1 MTESEAFQ
9 KAVEVVATQACACDP
24 PELST
29 AELEGVLRRSQIG
42 ATWQPDTVYGQGAQ
56 VIPSVP
62 NGHLYQCIVAGTSGA
77 SEPAFNQFAGTTTTD
92 NTVTWLEAGLE
103 RGYFDLDQATSDAW
117 LLKAGKAAPLVQNS
131 SAGQS
136 LASQQLFTHCNQMAR
151 YWEPTKVS

>member
-9 KAVEVVATQACACDP
+9 KAVEIVAVQACACDP

-29 AELEGVLRRSQIG
+29 AELEGVIKDSQIG
-42 ATWQPDTVYGQGAQ
+42 ATWQADTYYPQGAT
-56 VIPSVP
+56 VIPAVP
-62 NGHLYQCIVAGTSGA
+62 NGHIYRCAVAGTSG
-77 SEPAFNQFAGTTTTD
+77 STEPAWNQFFSTTTTD
-92 NTVTWLEAGLE
+92 NTVSWLEAGFD
-103 RGYFDLDQATSDAW
+103 RGFFNLDQATSDAW

-136 LASQQLFTHCNQMAR
+136 LASQQLFSHCNQMAR